1 MSASIEPSTV
11 ARRRRQLFGLRRSP
25 GRLAVAVFRMPLRAY
40 HHNAGWLLDRIFLL
54 LVHTGRKTGEPHS
67 TVAMV
72 LRYDPLTREA
82 VICSAWGPHTDWIR
96 NLRAGPAVR
105 VQVGRDSYT
114 PQHRFLA
121 EDEGFAVAAQFR
133 RDHPRR
139 LRLLSAILGWGDLRN
154 DQIAREF
161 VRTHPF
167 VALRPMP
174 LSHSG
179 AEEVSDAVG
188 QRQTRCAAD
197 DHPRD
202 GESNVATADPRAHGA
217 GDSERE

>member
-11 ARRRRQLFGLRRSP
+11 GRQRRQLFGLRRSP
-25 GRLAVAVFRMPLRAY
+25 GRLAVAIFRMPLRAY
-40 HHNAGWLLDRIFLL
+40 RHNAGWLFDRIFLL
-54 LVHTGRKTGEPHS
+54 LVHTGRETGEPHS

-82 VICSAWGPHTDWIR
+82 VISSAWGPHTDWIR

-105 VQVGRDSYT
+105 MQIGRDSFT

-133 RDHPRR
+133 RAHPWR

-154 DQIAREF
+154 DEVAREF
-161 VRTHPF
+161 VRAHPF
-167 VALRPMP
+167 VALQPLR
-174 LSHSG
+174 LSHGG
-179 AEEVSDAVG
+179 AE
-188 QRQTRCAAD
+188 
-197 DHPRD
+197 
-202 GESNVATADPRAHGA
+202 
-217 GDSERE
+217 